1 MLDLV
6 ISTALIPMSD
16 TPTRRI
22 LTVKKPAAS
31 GKPSAPPRS
40 AKTGKPTRPAA
51 GGKSFQHN
59 TPPAPPLRH
68 TRSAQ
73 SKPSVAAPAAVQPA
87 PTDSST
93 PAPLDR
99 LRLQQVLETL
109 PGDSLAAS
117 FCDAVAILMQVE
129 AGHSLAEGLLNHV
142 ASHRRPQV
150 QDMVYAT
157 LRRYGR
163 DDFFLTHLL
172 QRPLDK
178 PEIQNLLRLALYR
191 LESRPENAHTT
202 VDQAVTAAGELS
214 AGKLGGL
221 VNAVL
226 RHFGRRQAELREALA
241 SDSLASSQHPDW
253 WLQRLQSAYP
263 EQWPDIIAADN
274 SHPPMAL
281 RVNCRQQSRDAYLK
295 TLAEAGIAVQD
306 TPLATGHASQP
317 TPGILLAQPVT
328 VDKLPGFAR
337 GAVSV
342 QDLGAQ
348 RAAAILAPKA
358 GSRVL
363 DACAAPGGKTAHL
376 LENADLDLLALDL
389 SPQRCERIR
398 DTLARLGLGHAGNGG
413 LPVQIRPADSR
424 KPNSWWD
431 GRAFDAILA
440 DVPCSAS
447 GVVRRHPDAKWLRR
461 EADIAGFARTQA
473 TILEA
478 LWPLLQPGGKLLYAT
493 CSLFPEE
500 NQQQVARFLTLH
512 PDARCTHQE
521 QLLPQAEHDGFFYAL
536 LRKAD

>member
-1 MLDLV
+1 
-6 ISTALIPMSD
+6 MSD
-16 TPTRRI
+16 TPSRRI

-31 GKPSAPPRS
+31 GKPSAPSRS
-40 AKTGKPTRPAA
+40 AKAGKPPRPAA
-51 GGKSFQHN
+51 GGKSFPHN
-59 TPPAPPLRH
+59 APRNA
-68 TRSAQ
+68 RSAQ
-73 SKPSVAAPAAVQPA
+73 AKPPVTASAEIG
-87 PTDSST
+87 T
-93 PAPLDR
+93 PAPLDH
-99 LRLQQVLETL
+99 LRLQQVLEAL

-117 FCDAVAILMQVE
+117 FCEAVAILMQVE

-226 RHFGRRQAELREALA
+226 RGFGRRQEELRQAL
-241 SDSLASSQHPDW
+241 DNDLVASSQHPDW
-253 WLQRLQSAYP
+253 WCARLQAAYP
-263 EQWPDIIAADN
+263 EAWASIVAADN

-281 RVNCRQQSRDAYLK
+281 RVNRRQGSRDNYLAK
-295 TLAEAGIAVQD
+295 LADAGIATQALS
-306 TPLATGHASQP
+306 TPPENQASP
-317 TPGILLAQPVT
+317 NDPGILLAQPVT
-328 VDKLPGFAR
+328 VDKLPGFA
-337 GAVSV
+337 GGEVSV

-398 DTLARLGLGHAGNGG
+398 DTLERLGLNSALNGR
-413 LPVQIRPADSR
+413 LQVQIRPADSR

-461 EADIAGFARTQA
+461 EADIAGFAQTQA

-536 LRKAD
+536 LCKAD